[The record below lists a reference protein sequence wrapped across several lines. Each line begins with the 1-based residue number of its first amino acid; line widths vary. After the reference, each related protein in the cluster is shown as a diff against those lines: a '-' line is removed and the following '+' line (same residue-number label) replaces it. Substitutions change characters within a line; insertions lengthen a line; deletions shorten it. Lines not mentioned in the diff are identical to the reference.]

1 MLNLSFKV
9 CNIWSSL
16 QMEISE
22 SANDDR
28 EIKESGI
35 TVAIRV
41 RPLNSTETSRRDYA
55 VVNCPGKDSIIV
67 NNGSQGKVFNFDMVF
82 DPNSSQHEVFEYC
95 GIKRLIDLS
104 QEGFS
109 CTIFAFGQTGSGKTY
124 TITGPIT
131 PFEKSLKNQPF
142 QGLLQRTFVYLLNSI
157 QARNTDTVLSASY
170 LEIYN
175 EQVKDLLNPRLSDS
189 LPVRWSKT
197 RGFYVENLFTVQF
210 ETLESIMNVLAEGTR
225 NRQSSSHTLNEYS
238 SRSHTLLTIYIKTET
253 THPNNL
259 SRCLTKHGKLCF
271 VDLAGSERVKET
283 GSTGELMTEANNINR
298 SLLTLG
304 NCISALVDPKKK
316 DGYIPYRDSKLTK
329 LLADCL
335 GGSGIT
341 LMFAC
346 VSPSSTSLQETMN
359 TLRYASRAKRIK
371 NRPVAKMDQKE
382 KLIIGLEEE
391 IKALQMENL
400 FLRQQL
406 QLPSAGKKN
415 QAVKRSKAEGLTK
428 ICGMDAI
435 ETGFLQGESVEA
447 EETLSRLQPFPEQSL
462 YGMLQEFM
470 IENENLRCE
479 NNRLLKRQ
487 ESSREEQQLLSEEN
501 GRLVQKLVFLERVI
515 SSSPSTCSNSLSEG
529 SEGST
534 SSYESCCT
542 LPLPSLPTGS
552 YGLTPYRQSNS
563 HPLWFPISIPVIIP
577 SKHVPTTIFQSK
589 EPMEA
594 VGEVR
599 QQKWKQLKELPPL
612 KMFVPQRCSQQQQWR
627 PAQQPTRQHNADPL
641 LLRRKKS
648 LRDGSYASRY
658 QMMKEAREHSRDSSQ
673 HSPEKVLPSAP
684 LMPSPHHPGSKG
696 DIPPANSPCSK
707 GDLPMDK
714 LAEELY
720 TEQPC

>member
-1 MLNLSFKV
+1 
-9 CNIWSSL
+9 
-16 QMEISE
+16 
-22 SANDDR
+22 
-28 EIKESGI
+28 
-35 TVAIRV
+35 RV

-55 VVNCPGKDSIIV
+55 VVNCPGKDSIIRLDAPPIEFNEISPLQSTV

-428 ICGMDAI
+428 SK
-435 ETGFLQGESVEA
+435 LLSKGESVEA

-501 GRLVQKLVFLERVI
+501 GRLVQKL
-515 SSSPSTCSNSLSEG
+515 
-529 SEGST
+529 
-534 SSYESCCT
+534 
-542 LPLPSLPTGS
+542 
-552 YGLTPYRQSNS
+552 
-563 HPLWFPISIPVIIP
+563 
-577 SKHVPTTIFQSK
+577 
-589 EPMEA
+589 
-594 VGEVR
+594 
-599 QQKWKQLKELPPL
+599 
-612 KMFVPQRCSQQQQWR
+612 
-627 PAQQPTRQHNADPL
+627 
-641 LLRRKKS
+641 
-648 LRDGSYASRY
+648 
-658 QMMKEAREHSRDSSQ
+658 
-673 HSPEKVLPSAP
+673 
-684 LMPSPHHPGSKG
+684 
-696 DIPPANSPCSK
+696 
-707 GDLPMDK
+707 
-714 LAEELY
+714 
-720 TEQPC
+720 